1 MSIRQLKQIGWLSCG
16 WVCLAWTAC
25 AWAQTPLGLEQVL
38 ESASANLE
46 VSISR
51 STLEAA
57 RADITSADRNPFPVL
72 SARTSSLDLQNGLG
86 GGNVWRDKRIDK
98 GLGLDITQERGNK
111 RELRTRS
118 AQSSA
123 RAAEQDL
130 AQTRRQQM
138 WLASMAYYDWLA
150 QIERLGHVSALA
162 QASRQ
167 QAQTALRRQ
176 QAGDVSVQD
185 RLRFEIEARR
195 SESDVPTVQA
205 SLRLAE
211 LSLRQVTR
219 LEPPAQGWSPV
230 QGWPEA
236 RADWL
241 DASPWAGRLS
251 LAVDQRPD
259 VVAAQERVDAARQVL
274 DLALAQKKSDIT
286 WGGSVDHYPGTSN
299 RLLELRMQMPLQW
312 SYQYQG
318 EIARAQAQVTQSED
332 LLAQARLQ
340 ARTELD
346 GLYQSFVAARERW
359 HAHRDDILPQ
369 ARQVQEQ
376 AEVAYQKGGLSLTD
390 LLDARRTFHNTW
402 LEALAAR
409 QAHANAWAGLVLNTE
424 TELQARRLLTQIAE
438 AAPIRNRIE
447 STR

>member
-1 MSIRQLKQIGWLSCG
+1 MGR
-16 WVCLAWTAC
+16 LAWAC
-25 AWAQTPLGLEQVL
+25 AGAWAFFWAGVAGPGAAWAQTPLGLEQVL
-38 ESASANLE
+38 DSASANLE

-51 STLEAA
+51 SLLEAA

-130 AQTRRQQM
+130 AQTRRQQL

-150 QIERLGHVSALA
+150 QIERLRHVTALA

-167 QAQTALRRQ
+167 QAQTALKRQ

-195 SESDVPTVQA
+195 SESEVPSVA
-205 SLRLAE
+205 AGLLRAQGA
-211 LSLRQVTR
+211 LRQVTR
-219 LEPPAQGWSPV
+219 LEAPAQGWSPV

-236 RADWL
+236 RAEWL
-241 DASPWAGRLS
+241 DAAPWAARLS
-251 LAVDQRPD
+251 MAVDQRPD
-259 VVAAQERVDAARQVL
+259 VVAAQERVEAARQAL
-274 DLALAQKKSDIT
+274 ELALAQKKSDIT
-286 WGGSVDHYPGTSN
+286 WGGSVDHYPGTSA
-299 RLLELRMQMPLQW
+299 RLLELRLQMPLQW
-312 SYQYQG
+312 NYQYQG
-318 EIARAQAQVTQSED
+318 EIAKAQAQLMQSED
-332 LLAQARLQ
+332 QLAQARLQ

-346 GLYQSFVAARERW
+346 GLYQGFVAARVRW

-369 ARQVQEQ
+369 ARQVLAQ
-376 AEVAYQKGGLSLTD
+376 AEAAYQKGGLSLTD
-390 LLDARRTFHNTW
+390 LLDARRTFHSTW
-402 LEALAAR
+402 LDALAAR
-409 QAHANAWAGLVLNTE
+409 QTHANALAGLVLNTE
-424 TELQARRLLTQIAE
+424 TEMQARRVLVQIAD
-438 AAPIRNRIE
+438 AAPNQN
-447 STR
+447 SN